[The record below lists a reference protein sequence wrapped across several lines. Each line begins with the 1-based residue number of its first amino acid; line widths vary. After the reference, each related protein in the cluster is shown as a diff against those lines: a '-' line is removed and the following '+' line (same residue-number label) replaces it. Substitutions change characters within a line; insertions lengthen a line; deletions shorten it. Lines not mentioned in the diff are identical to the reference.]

1 MRGARGRAVR
11 HHRRMTFAGH
21 PRIPWTGRRGPL
33 VAEAVVLG
41 ALVVLDTVVAA
52 RAGPGQGQLA
62 TVAIEFAPGVG
73 PVVALLA
80 VLRRRFP
87 GHIAGLATAVSG
99 LSLLGTAVAA
109 ALATTGARLPPQPG
123 AAEALALALM
133 VGACCHRLSPR
144 AATAQAI
151 LGGCAATLAPIL
163 RYGAETTSALYAA
176 GAAVAWGGAL
186 AGGLVLRDADVRHRV
201 EVLELRTAERL
212 RLARELHDLVAHQ
225 IGGIVVRVQA
235 AHRVAE
241 RTGGDTATFA
251 ELETAGAAAL
261 SAMRRL
267 VGALRTGDED
277 LFVPPADLATAV
289 DRAVPDDDRIHLD
302 VGPGLA
308 GLEVAPEVV
317 TTAHRLL
324 TESLTNVRRHAP
336 EAAEVRVLVRH
347 EPPGELLVEV
357 VNDGAGRAA
366 RRGGYGLL
374 GMAERVAAVG
384 GTVQA
389 GPAAGRRWRVVA
401 RLPLRPG

>member
-1 MRGARGRAVR
+1 
-11 HHRRMTFAGH
+11 MTFARH
-21 PRIPWTGRRGPL
+21 PGIPWTGRRGPL
-33 VAEAVVLG
+33 VAEAVLLG
-41 ALVVLDTVVAA
+41 ALVVLDMVFAS
-52 RAGPGQGQLA
+52 RALPGAQGELVTIA
-62 TVAIEFAPGVG
+62 VEFAPGAG

-87 GHIAGLATAVSG
+87 DHIAGLATAVSG
-99 LSLLGTAVAA
+99 LSLLGSVVAA
-109 ALATTGARLPPQPG
+109 ALATAGARLPPQPG
-123 AAEALALALM
+123 AAEALAIAL
-133 VGACCHRLSPR
+133 VIGACCHRLPPR
-144 AATAQAI
+144 AAAVQAV
-151 LGGCAATLAPIL
+151 LGGAAATLAPIL
-163 RYGAETTSALYAA
+163 RYGTGSPAALYAA
-176 GAAVAWGGAL
+176 GAAVVWGGAL
-186 AGGLVLRDADVRHRV
+186 AGGLVLRDAEVRHRV
-201 EVLELRTAERL
+201 DVLELRSAERL

-225 IGGIVVRVQA
+225 ITGIVVRVQA

-251 ELETAGAAAL
+251 ELETAGATAL

-267 VGALRTGDED
+267 VGALRTGDQD

-302 VGPGLA
+302 VSPDLA
-308 GLEVAPEVV
+308 TLAVAPEVV

-336 EAAEVRVLVRH
+336 DAADVRVSVHH
-347 EPPGELLVEV
+347 EPAGELRVEV
-357 VNDGAGRAA
+357 VNDGAARPA

-401 RLPLRPG
+401 RLPLEPG

>member
-1 MRGARGRAVR
+1 
-11 HHRRMTFAGH
+11 MTFAGH
-21 PRIPWTGRRGPL
+21 SRIPWTGRRGPL

-41 ALVVLDTVVAA
+41 ALVVLDSVLAA
-52 RAGPGQGQLA
+52 RAGPGRGGL
-62 TVAIEFAPGVG
+62 TSLAIEFAPGVG

-87 GHIAGLATAVSG
+87 GHIAGLAAAVSG

-109 ALATTGARLPPQPG
+109 GLATTGARLPPQPG
-123 AAEALALALM
+123 AAETLALALL
-133 VGACCHRLSPR
+133 VGACCHRLSPK
-144 AATAQAI
+144 AAAVQAV
-151 LGGCAATLAPIL
+151 LGGCAAILAPIL
-163 RYGAETTSALYAA
+163 RYGAETPAALYAA
-176 GAAVAWGGAL
+176 GAAVVWGGAL
-186 AGGLVLRDADVRHRV
+186 AGGLVLRDAEVRHRV
-201 EVLELRTAERL
+201 DVLELRNAERL

-225 IGGIVVRVQA
+225 ITGIVVRVQA

-251 ELETAGAAAL
+251 ELETAGATAL

-267 VGALRTGDED
+267 VGALRTGEED

-302 VGPGLA
+302 VSPDLA
-308 GLEVAPEVV
+308 GLPVAPEVV

-336 EAAEVRVLVRH
+336 DAAEVRVLVRH

-357 VNDGAGRAA
+357 INDGVARPP

-389 GPAAGRRWRVVA
+389 GPVDGRRWRVVA
-401 RLPLRPG
+401 RLPLEPG

>member
-1 MRGARGRAVR
+1 
-11 HHRRMTFAGH
+11 MTFADH
-21 PRIPWTGRRGPL
+21 PGIPWTGRRGPL

-41 ALVVLDTVVAA
+41 VLVVLDMVFAA
-52 RAGPGQGQLA
+52 RAMPGQSQLV
-62 TVAIEFAPGVG
+62 TVAAEFAPGVG

-87 GHIAGLATAVSG
+87 DHIAALATAVSG
-99 LSLLGTAVAA
+99 LSLLGSVVAA
-109 ALATTGARLPPQPG
+109 ALATAGARLPPQPG
-123 AAEALALALM
+123 AAEALAIALV
-133 VGACCHRLSPR
+133 VGACCHRLPPR
-144 AATAQAI
+144 AATVQAV
-151 LGGCAATLAPIL
+151 LGGAAATLAPIL
-163 RYGAETTSALYAA
+163 RYGTGSPAALYAA
-176 GAAVAWGGAL
+176 GAAVVWGGAL
-186 AGGLVLRDADVRHRV
+186 AGGLVLRDAEVRHRV
-201 EVLELRTAERL
+201 DVLELRSAERL

-225 IGGIVVRVQA
+225 ITGIVVRVQA

-251 ELETAGAAAL
+251 ELETAGATAL

-302 VGPGLA
+302 VSPDLA
-308 GLEVAPEVV
+308 TLAVAPEVV

-336 EAAEVRVLVRH
+336 DAAEVRVSVHH
-347 EPPGELLVEV
+347 EPSGELRVEV
-357 VNDGAGRAA
+357 VNDGAARPA

-389 GPAAGRRWRVVA
+389 GPAEGRRWRVVA
-401 RLPLRPG
+401 RLPLEPG